1 MGGHEV
7 KDLLLDTHVWIWLS
21 VQKND
26 SLSSRAKRSIHQARH
41 KRVSAISCWEI
52 AKLVEKGRISFSIPT
67 LTWILRS
74 LTELGIYIVELSPE
88 IAVESTQLPAFHQD
102 PADQIIVAT
111 SRVLGMPLVTSDKR
125 ILDHSTVETV
135 W

>member
-1 MGGHEV
+1 M

-21 VQKND
+21 IEKKD
-26 SLSSRAKRSIHQARH
+26 SLSVRARRSIQKARH
-41 KRVSAISCWEI
+41 KWISAISCWEL

-88 IAVESTQLPAFHQD
+88 IAVESTQLPDFHQD

-125 ILDHSTVETV
+125 ILDYLTVETI